1 MEQKE
6 MLFALSERMS
16 IVGFEAYD
24 REALTALFAPHFD
37 EHEYD
42 AIGNHIFIRRC
53 GKPNA
58 PRVLVDT
65 HYDEIGLMVKSITD
79 EGFLHIC
86 NIGGVDAR
94 ILPASELVIYGK
106 EPIPG
111 IVLTKP
117 RELMTKEE
125 KKRLVPIEDLVVDIG
140 MTKEE
145 AEIAAP
151 VGTPVGFEPVC
162 TELKTGYLAGK
173 GFDNKCS
180 AAAVFDALT
189 SLDMSKL
196 SCDIYFT
203 MSGREEVGH
212 RAIAAAVYRIRPDMA
227 LVLDVTFGNAPGSEK
242 ICSSD
247 MRGGPVVSLTATLD
261 TYLTDF
267 IVETGRKHGIPVQT
281 VVEAMSTS
289 THADDIYLAAGGV
302 PTALISIP
310 VWFMHT
316 ANEMV
321 HPDDMRSSADL
332 VFAVINDK
340 YGVPAE
346 EEEAQV

>member
-6 MLFALSERMS
+6 MLFALSKTMS
-16 IVGFEAYD
+16 VVGFETYD
-24 REALTALFAPHFD
+24 EEALTALFAPYFD

-42 AIGNHIFIRRC
+42 VIGNHIFIRRC
-53 GKPNA
+53 GKENA

-79 EGFLHIC
+79 EGFLHVC
-86 NIGGVDAR
+86 NLGGVDVR
-94 ILPASELVIYGK
+94 ILPAAELVVYGK
-106 EPIPG
+106 ERLPG

-117 RELMTKEE
+117 RELMSKEE
-125 KKRLVPIEDLVVDIG
+125 KKRLVPMEELLVDIG

-145 AEIAAP
+145 AEEYAP
-151 VGTPVGFEPVC
+151 IGTPIGFDPTC
-162 TELKTGYLAGK
+162 TELKTGYLTGK
-173 GFDNKCS
+173 GFDNKSC
-180 AAAVFDALT
+180 AAAVFDAVT
-189 SLDMSKL
+189 SLDMDKL
-196 SCDIYFT
+196 SCDIYFS

-212 RAIAAAVYRIRPDMA
+212 RAISAATYRIRPDLA

-247 MRGGPVVSLTATLD
+247 LKHGPVVSLTATLD
-261 TYLTDF
+261 TALTDF
-267 IVETGRKHGIPVQT
+267 ILETAHKHGIPVQT

-310 VWFMHT
+310 MWFMHT

-321 HPDDMRSSADL
+321 HPDDMKAASDL
-332 VFAVINDK
+332 VAAVIQDRFGTETEK
-340 YGVPAE
+340 
-346 EEEAQV
+346 EEA

>member
-6 MLFALSERMS
+6 MLFALSEMMS
-16 IVGFEAYD
+16 IVGFEYYD
-24 REALTALFAPHFD
+24 REALTALFAPYFD

-53 GKPNA
+53 GKENA

-65 HYDEIGLMVKSITD
+65 HYDEIGLLVKSITD
-79 EGFLHIC
+79 EGFLHLC
-86 NIGGVDAR
+86 NLGGVDVR
-94 ILPASELVIYGK
+94 ILPAAELVVYGK
-106 EPIPG
+106 EKIPG

-125 KKRLVPIEDLVVDIG
+125 KKRLVPMDELLVDIG

-145 AEIAAP
+145 AEEYAP

-162 TELKTGYLAGK
+162 TELKTGYLTGK
-173 GFDNKCS
+173 GFDNKSC
-180 AAAVFDALT
+180 AAAVFSALT
-189 SLDMSKL
+189 SLDMDKL
-196 SCDIYFT
+196 SCDIYFS

-212 RAIAAAVYRIRPDMA
+212 RAISSAVYRIRPDLA

-247 MRGGPVVSLTATLD
+247 MKKGPVVSLTATLD
-261 TYLTDF
+261 TELTDF
-267 IVETGRKHGIPVQT
+267 ILETAKKHEIPVQS
-281 VVEAMSTS
+281 VVEAMATS

-310 VWFMHT
+310 MWFMHT
-316 ANEMV
+316 ANEMI
-321 HPDDMRSSADL
+321 HPDDMDAASRL
-332 VFAVINDK
+332 VAAVIQDK
-340 YGVPAE
+340 FGAVTEKEAE
-346 EEEAQV
+346 T

>member
-6 MLFALSERMS
+6 LLFALSKTMS
-16 IVGFEAYD
+16 IVGFEYYD
-24 REALTALFAPHFD
+24 REALTALFAPYFD

-53 GKPNA
+53 GKENA

-86 NIGGVDAR
+86 NIGGVDVR
-94 ILPASELVIYGK
+94 ILPAAELVVYGK

-117 RELMTKEE
+117 RELMSKEE
-125 KKRLVPIEDLVVDIG
+125 KKRLVPMDELLVDIG

-145 AEIAAP
+145 AEIAVP

-162 TELKTGYLAGK
+162 TELKTGYLTGK
-173 GFDNKCS
+173 GFDNKAC
-180 AAAVFDALT
+180 AAAVFDAIT

-196 SCDIYFT
+196 SCDIYFS

-212 RAIAAAVYRIRPDMA
+212 RSIAAAAYRIRPDLA
-227 LVLDVTFGNAPGSEK
+227 IVLDVTFGNAPGSER

-267 IVETGRKHGIPVQT
+267 IIETAHKHEIPVQT

-289 THADDIYLAAGGV
+289 THADDIYLAAGGI

-310 VWFMHT
+310 LWFMHT

-321 HPDDMRSSADL
+321 HPDDMKASADL
-332 VFAVINDK
+332 VRAVIEDK
-340 YGVPAE
+340 FGIVTE
-346 EEEAQV
+346 ETEALA

>member
-6 MLFALSERMS
+6 MLFALSELMS
-16 IVGFEAYD
+16 VVGFEVYD
-24 REALTALFAPHFD
+24 RAALTALFEPYFD

-42 AIGNHIFIRRC
+42 VIGNHIFIRRC
-53 GKPNA
+53 GKENA

-65 HYDEIGLMVKSITD
+65 HYDEIGLMVKGITD

-86 NIGGVDAR
+86 NLGGVDGR

-106 EPIPG
+106 EKIRG

-117 RELMTKEE
+117 RELMSKEE
-125 KKRLVPIEDLVVDIG
+125 KKKLVPMEDLLVDIG

-145 AEIAAP
+145 AEAIAP

-196 SCDIYFT
+196 SCDIYFS

-212 RAIAAAVYRIRPDMA
+212 RSISAATYRIRPDLA
-227 LVLDVTFGNAPGSEK
+227 IVLDVTFGNAPGSEK

-247 MRGGPVVSLTATLD
+247 MKSGPVVSLTATLD
-261 TYLTDF
+261 TALTDF
-267 IVETGRKHGIPVQT
+267 IVETGKKHGIPVQT
-281 VVEAMSTS
+281 VVEATSTS

-310 VWFMHT
+310 LWFMHT

-321 HPDDMRSSADL
+321 HPIDMKASADL
-332 VFAVINDK
+332 VAAVINDK
-340 YGVPAE
+340 FGIPAE
-346 EEEAQV
+346 EEEATA

>member
-1 MEQKE
+1 

-24 REALTALFAPHFD
+24 REALTALFASHFD

-58 PRVLVDT
+58 PRVLIDT

-106 EPIPG
+106 QPIPG

-145 AEIAAP
+145 AEIIAP
-151 VGTPVGFEPVC
+151 IGTPVGFEPVC
-162 TELKTGYLAGK
+162 TELKTGYLVGK
-173 GFDNKCS
+173 GFDNKAC
-180 AAAVFDALT
+180 ATAVFDAIT
-189 SLDMSKL
+189 SLDMTKL
-196 SCDIYFT
+196 SCDIYFS

-212 RAIAAAVYRIRPDMA
+212 RAISSAVYRIRPDMA

-261 TYLTDF
+261 TELTDF
-267 IVETGRKHGIPVQT
+267 IVETGKKHEIPVQT

-289 THADDIYLAAGGV
+289 THADDIYIAAGGV

-310 VWFMHT
+310 LWFMHT

-321 HPDDMRSSADL
+321 HPDDMRASADL
-332 VFAVINDK
+332 VRAVINDK
-340 YGVPAE
+340 FGVADE
-346 EEEAQV
+346 EKEALV

>member
-1 MEQKE
+1 MDQKE
-6 MLFALSERMS
+6 TLFALSRMMS
-16 IVGFEAYD
+16 VVGFEAYD
-24 REALTALFAPHFD
+24 REALTALVAPYFD

-42 AIGNHIFIRRC
+42 AVGNHIFIRRC

-58 PRVLVDT
+58 QRVLVDT

-94 ILPASELVIYGK
+94 ILPAAELMIYGK
-106 EPIPG
+106 EPMPG

-125 KKRLVPIEDLVVDIG
+125 RKHLVPIEDLVVDIG

-162 TELKTGYLAGK
+162 VELKTGYLAGK
-173 GFDNKCS
+173 GFDNKCC
-180 AAAVFDALT
+180 AAAVLDALT
-189 SLDMSKL
+189 SLDMSEL
-196 SCDIYFT
+196 SCDIYFS

-212 RAIAAAVYRIRPDMA
+212 RSISAATYRVRPDLA
-227 LVLDVTFGNAPGSEK
+227 LVLDVTFGNAPGSER

-247 MRGGPVVSLTATLD
+247 MRGGPVISLTATLD
-261 TYLTDF
+261 TALTDF
-267 IVETGRKHGIPVQT
+267 IIETGKKHGIPVQT

-302 PTALISIP
+302 PTALISVP

-321 HPDDMRSSADL
+321 HPDDMRAAAELVSAVL
-332 VFAVINDK
+332 KDK
-340 YGVPAE
+340 YGME
-346 EEEAQV
+346 KEASEV

>member
-1 MEQKE
+1 MDQKE
-6 MLFALSERMS
+6 LLFALSGTMS
-16 IVGFEAYD
+16 VVGFESYD
-24 REALTALFAPHFD
+24 REALTALIEPYFD

-42 AIGNHIFIRRC
+42 MIGNHIFIRRC

-65 HYDEIGLMVKSITD
+65 HYDEIGLMVKRITD
-79 EGFLHIC
+79 EGFLQIC

-94 ILPASELVIYGK
+94 ILPAAELVIYAK

-125 KKRLVPIEDLVVDIG
+125 KKRLVPIDELRVDIG

-145 AEIAAP
+145 AELAVP

-173 GFDNKCS
+173 GFDNKAC
-180 AAAVFDALT
+180 AAAVFHALT
-189 SLDMSKL
+189 SLDMTKL
-196 SCDIYFT
+196 SCDIYFS

-212 RAIAAAVYRIRPDMA
+212 RSISAATYRIRPDLA

-261 TYLTDF
+261 TELTDF
-267 IVETGRKHGIPVQT
+267 IIETGKKHEIPVQT

-302 PTALISIP
+302 PTALISVP
-310 VWFMHT
+310 LWFMHT

-321 HPDDMRSSADL
+321 HPDDMKAASDL
-332 VFAVINDK
+332 VKAVIQDK
-340 YGVPAE
+340 FGTATE
-346 EEEAQV
+346 QEEA

>member
-1 MEQKE
+1 MDQKE
-6 MLFALSERMS
+6 LLFALSKTMS
-16 IVGFEAYD
+16 IVGFESYG
-24 REALTALFAPHFD
+24 REALTALIEPYFD

-42 AIGNHIFIRRC
+42 MIGNHIFIRRC
-53 GKPNA
+53 GKENA

-65 HYDEIGLMVKSITD
+65 HYDEIGLMVKSITE

-86 NIGGVDAR
+86 NIGGMDVR
-94 ILPASELVIYGK
+94 ILPAAELVVYGK

-111 IVLTKP
+111 VVLTKP
-117 RELMTKEE
+117 RELMSKEE
-125 KKRLVPIEDLVVDIG
+125 KKRLVPMEELLVDVG
-140 MTKEE
+140 MTKQEAEE
-145 AEIAAP
+145 AVP
-151 VGTPVGFEPVC
+151 VGTPVGFDPVC

-189 SLDMSKL
+189 SLDMEKL

-212 RAIAAAVYRIRPDMA
+212 RSISAATYRIRPDLA
-227 LVLDVTFGNAPGSEK
+227 LVLDVTFGNAPGSER

-261 TYLTDF
+261 TALTDF
-267 IVETGRKHGIPVQT
+267 IVETGKNHGIPVQT

-321 HPDDMRSSADL
+321 HPDDMKATADL
-332 VFAVINDK
+332 LRAVITDK

-346 EEEAQV
+346 EEEAAQ

>member
-6 MLFALSERMS
+6 LLFALSEKMS
-16 IVGFEAYD
+16 VVGFEYYD
-24 REALTALFAPHFD
+24 EEALTALIAPYFD

-42 AIGNHIFIRRC
+42 TIGNHIFIRRC
-53 GKPNA
+53 GKENA
-58 PRVLVDT
+58 PRVLVDA

-86 NIGGVDAR
+86 NLGGVDTR
-94 ILPASELVIYGK
+94 ILPAAELVVYGK
-106 EPIPG
+106 EKIPG

-125 KKRLVPIEDLVVDIG
+125 KKKLVPMEELLVDIG

-151 VGTPVGFEPVC
+151 IGTPVGFEPVC

-189 SLDMSKL
+189 SLDMKTL
-196 SCDIYFT
+196 SCDLYFSL
-203 MSGREEVGH
+203 SGREEVGH
-212 RAIAAAVYRIRPDMA
+212 RAISSAVYRIRPDLA

-247 MRGGPVVSLTATLD
+247 MRSGPVVSLTATLD
-261 TYLTDF
+261 TDLTDF
-267 IVETGRKHGIPVQT
+267 ILETAKKHDIPVQS

-321 HPDDMRSSADL
+321 HPDDMKASAAL
-332 VFAVINDK
+332 VAAVIRDK
-340 YGVPAE
+340 YGIAE
-346 EEEAQV
+346 EKEEA